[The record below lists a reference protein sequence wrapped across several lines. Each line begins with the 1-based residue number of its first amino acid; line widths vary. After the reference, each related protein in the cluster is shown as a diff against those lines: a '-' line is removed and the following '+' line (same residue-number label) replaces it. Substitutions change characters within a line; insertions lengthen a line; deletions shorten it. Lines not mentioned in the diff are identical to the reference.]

1 MRKLHLINYSE
12 DVTVLHGKPRQYRV
26 NIMTFLHLKTFYIYS
41 RRLSARCSNLVMFKF
56 ERNEI

>member
-26 NIMTFLHLKTFYIYS
+26 NIMTFLYLKTFYIYS
-41 RRLSARCSNLVMFKF
+41 RRLSRSQMLKSRYVQ
-56 ERNEI
+56 I